1 MIIIEKKKN
10 EKLEWYAR
18 QNPFLFLLRKFFVE
32 EIKNFINKDMKKEMD
47 VSFVSFIRIRYKI

>member
-18 QNPFLFLLRKFFVE
+18 QNPFLLRKFFVE
-32 EIKNFINKDMKKEMD
+32 EIKNFINKDM
-47 VSFVSFIRIRYKI
+47 

>member
-10 EKLEWYAR
+10 EKLERYAR
-18 QNPFLFLLRKFFVE
+18 QNPFLFFLRKFFVE

-47 VSFVSFIRIRYKI
+47 VSFVSFIRIRYK

>member
-10 EKLEWYAR
+10 EKLERYAR

-47 VSFVSFIRIRYKI
+47 VSFVSYI

>member
-10 EKLEWYAR
+10 EKLERYAR

-32 EIKNFINKDMKKEMD
+32 EIKNFINKDM
-47 VSFVSFIRIRYKI
+47 

>member
-10 EKLEWYAR
+10 EKLERYAR

>member
-10 EKLEWYAR
+10 EKLEQYAR